1 VGPQDRPGSA
11 GETSSVPD
19 HVVAGWLASGD
30 SPWREP
36 RDRWRRAADLAQT
49 GYAAWRSAPWWE
61 RRAAF
66 ATYRAALGREQRE
79 AERYAEAWYAAIE
92 A

>member
-1 VGPQDRPGSA
+1 M
-11 GETSSVPD
+11 PD
-19 HVVAGWLASGD
+19 HVLVGWLASGD

-36 RDRWRRAADLAQT
+36 RDSWRRAADST
-49 GYAAWRSAPWWE
+49 RIRYAEWHSAPWWE
-61 RRAAF
+61 RRATF
-66 ATYRAALGREQRE
+66 ASYRDALAGEQRE